1 MNSNAPLSAARIQEI
16 VGAVEAYGSKAKAAE
31 ALGISRDAVLRAV
44 RKAQESVTG
53 RARPPERVA
62 FDLPAPGKIARY
74 IFTCAQSNTKVHLP
88 TWKNILALAE
98 HYGASVH
105 VSRFTYKKEAYGSKA
120 VKPGKGATAADKADL
135 WFDKAIEP
143 FASDEGALVA
153 PGLVWCGEMNILPT
167 AVRPLS
173 GLESYTGRKSGIFPH
188 AKIAMESIASHK
200 SEPTKFNYTTGAV
213 TLRNYI
219 AKKAGLKAEFH
230 HGYGGLLVEVDSTG
244 SWWCRQLNADS
255 EGTLHDLDV
264 RAKRGHVT
272 TGHRVEAL
280 NWGDIHV
287 SGEETPS
294 LTACFGKDGILDT
307 LRPKFQFHHDVF
319 DFRFSNHHD
328 RKNPH
333 KRFELHLSGKD
344 SGVDELRN
352 VARFVMHDSWRDF
365 CKTVVVDSNHDNA
378 MTRWLREAD
387 YREDPK
393 NALLFLEAQYE
404 VYLSIAAK
412 DKKFHL
418 VSWAVNAMAPDYA
431 RKRGKTV
438 KFLQQDESFVICP
451 DANGGIEC
459 GMHGHQGPNG
469 AKGSAAAFSRMGR
482 KSNIGHSHSA
492 CIHDGT
498 YVAGVTGSLDQGYN
512 AGPSS
517 WSHSHIVTYPNGKRA
532 ILTVWE
538 GRWRA

>member
-1 MNSNAPLSAARIQEI
+1 MNSNAPLSAERIQEI
-16 VGAVEAYGSKAKAAE
+16 VEAVDLHGTKKAAAD
-31 ALGISRDAVLRAV
+31 ALGISRDAVIRAV
-44 RKAQESVTG
+44 RKAEENATG
-53 RARPPERVA
+53 RAKAPERVD
-62 FDLPAPGKIARY
+62 FGLPAKGKIARY
-74 IFTCAQSNTKVHLP
+74 IFTCAQSNTKLHDW
-88 TWKNILALAE
+88 TWRNLVALAE
-98 HYGASVH
+98 HYGARIH

-135 WFDKAIEP
+135 WYDKRIEP
-143 FASDEGALVA
+143 FISDEGANVA

-167 AVRPLS
+167 AIRPLS
-173 GLESYTGRKSGIFPH
+173 GMESYTGRKSGIFPH

-230 HGYGGLLVEVDSTG
+230 HGYGGLLVEVDSEG

-255 EGTLHDLDV
+255 EGTIYDLDV
-264 RAKRGHVT
+264 RARRGHVT
-272 TGHRVEAL
+272 TGHRVEAV

-307 LRPKFQFHHDVF
+307 LRPRFQFHHDVF

-333 KRFELHLSGKD
+333 RRFELHLSGKD
-344 SGVDELRN
+344 SGVDELKN
-352 VARFVMHDSWRDF
+352 VARFIMHDSWRDF

-393 NALLFLEAQYE
+393 NALLFLAAQLE
-404 VYLSIAAK
+404 VYQAIAAG

-418 VSWAVNAMAPDYA
+418 VSWAVNRMAPDYA
-431 RKRGKTV
+431 ATRGRTV
-438 KFLQQDESFVICP
+438 KFLHQDESFVICP

-498 YVAGVTGSLDQGYN
+498 YVAGVTGALDQGYN

-517 WSHSHIVTYPNGKRA
+517 WSHSHVVTYANGKRA
-532 ILTVWE
+532 ILTVWD
-538 GRWRA
+538 GKWRA